1 MQQMMVR
8 KSTISLKEYRRNV
21 ETEEKGKGNG
31 KQEDWRVRL
40 SGTSLSNLKWTEVP
54 VAVVMA

>member
-8 KSTISLKEYRRNV
+8 KSTINLKEYRRNV
-21 ETEEKGKGNG
+21 EIEEKAEGNG
-31 KQEDWRVRL
+31 KQEDWQARL